1 MITSAVLRIEEFRGQ
16 SRASII
22 ALVFPVQSLSRASKL
37 LLLSCCCYSS
47 GSWLVGRA
55 RRLGGGEPTSRACRH
70 TWTHRAA
77 PFHCQ
82 WHVMSR
88 PFHLPRHEAP
98 DGSATEP
105 RARALLHPLDT
116 TSPSPSLS
124 LYDKVL
130 LVPLSPAVSH
140 LYKRNAAQE

>member
-105 RARALLHPLDT
+105 RARAPP
-116 TSPSPSLS
+116 PSRYNFSLTLSLS
-124 LYDKVL
+124 LRQSATRPTITSGEP
-130 LVPLSPAVSH
+130 PL
-140 LYKRNAAQE
+140 

>member
-105 RARALLHPLDT
+105 RARAPGSSTFSIQLLPHPL
-116 TSPSPSLS
+116 SLS
-124 LYDKVL
+124 TTKCY
-130 LVPLSPAVSH
+130 SSH
-140 LYKRNAAQE
+140 YHQR